1 MFCPT
6 CQSQNAATSVR
17 CIQCGETLIY
27 EAVGHSANYER
38 GAAMVDRRIFS
49 GIGALLGWGFAFLM
63 INTIF
68 ESTFINARYAYLAG
82 IIGGAIV
89 GQTLAWLKW
98 RHS

>member
-6 CQSQNAATSVR
+6 CQSQNEATSVR
-17 CIQCGETLIY
+17 CIQCGATLIY
-27 EAVGHSANYER
+27 EAEGHSANYKR

-63 INTIF
+63 INTIL
-68 ESTFINARYAYLAG
+68 ESTFINARHVYLAG